1 MYSNQREDNIF
12 SFPETQSNIYELPAQ
27 PKQRSRSPQPSP
39 LYSTDW
45 RLEVMANAPKLC
57 GGALIF
63 FMVLFG
69 GSLLIA
75 NSSDDLRAIRGK
87 ALENSSTALLGLS
100 AMGAGAWWLKSKH

>member
-1 MYSNQREDNIF
+1 MYSKQADRDNVF
-12 SFPETQSNIYELPAQ
+12 EFPETATIYELP
-27 PKQRSRSPQPSP
+27 KHDRSSDIPTIPV
-39 LYSTDW
+39 LDW
-45 RLEVMANAPKLC
+45 RMEVWGNAPKIC

-100 AMGAGAWWLKSKH
+100 AMCAGAWWLRSKKDVH